1 MDLQKSLYEIYLTSP
16 PNRFDAF
23 IALCQQYY
31 ARPAHTLAELKSRDN
46 KKIKGDIFENFS
58 VLYLQSKGYEA
69 WRLEDVPELLLT
81 QLALKR
87 RDMGIDIVCV
97 KDGLYSAVQCK
108 YLAPKDK
115 KVGLP
120 WRTLST
126 FYALCMRSGPWDKH
140 IVMTNC
146 HYVSRVGK
154 KSDKDISIVLNS
166 FQTMTSEE
174 WLQMC
179 GYSGSE
185 CTEPTFTQTEKVL
198 SPDELRAARL
208 KRFA

>member
-1 MDLQKSLYEIYLTSP
+1 MDLQKSLYEIYLSSP
-16 PNRFDAF
+16 PNRFDSF
-23 IALCQQYY
+23 ISLCQQYY

-69 WRLEDVPELLLT
+69 WRLEDVPEPLLT
-81 QLALKR
+81 QLSLKR

-108 YLAPKDK
+108 YLAPKGK
-115 KVGLP
+115 KFGLP

-146 HYVSRVGK
+146 NYVSRVGK
-154 KSDKDISIVLNS
+154 KSDKDISLVLNS
-166 FQTMTSEE
+166 FQSMTSEE
-174 WLQMC
+174 WFQMC
-179 GYSGSE
+179 GPSSSVQVE
-185 CTEPTFTQTEKVL
+185 APEPVVLEL

>member
-1 MDLQKSLYEIYLTSP
+1 MDLKKNLYEIFLSSP

-23 IALCQQYY
+23 IVLCQQFY

-46 KKIKGDIFENFS
+46 KKIKGDIFEDFS

-69 WRLEDVPELLLT
+69 WRLEDVPETLLT

-87 RDMGIDIVCV
+87 RDMGIDIICV

-108 YLAPKDK
+108 YLAPKGK
-115 KVGLP
+115 KFGLP

-126 FYALCMRSGPWDKH
+126 FYALCMRSGPWDKY

-146 HYVSRVGK
+146 DYVSRVGK
-154 KSDKDISIVLNS
+154 KSDKDISFVLKS
-166 FQTMTSEE
+166 FQDMTNEE

-179 GYSGSE
+179 GSL
-185 CTEPTFTQTEKVL
+185 EPTFTQITETL
-198 SPDELRAARL
+198 STDELRAARL
-208 KRFA
+208 KRFT